1 MDIAAWLAR
10 ATADADARG
19 LPELKPLL
27 ETLARST
34 QSLRDADGEF
44 HHPAADHG
52 ATEVTDQGAT
62 EHTERTDQ
70 GATDHTDHTEHD
82 KASE

>member
-10 ATADADARG
+10 ASADADARG

-34 QSLRDADGEF
+34 QALRDADGEF
-44 HHPAADHG
+44 RHPA
-52 ATEVTDQGAT
+52 TEQTAQAEQPD
-62 EHTERTDQ
+62 D
-70 GATDHTDHTEHD
+70 D
-82 KASE
+82 KAPE